1 MDYGFQCNEILQTI
15 ANYSTEMDGLGAE
28 AHGSQK
34 QRGDTIMEGK

>member
-15 ANYSTEMDGLGAE
+15 ANYSTEIDGLGAE

-34 QRGDTIMEGK
+34 QRGDSIMEGK